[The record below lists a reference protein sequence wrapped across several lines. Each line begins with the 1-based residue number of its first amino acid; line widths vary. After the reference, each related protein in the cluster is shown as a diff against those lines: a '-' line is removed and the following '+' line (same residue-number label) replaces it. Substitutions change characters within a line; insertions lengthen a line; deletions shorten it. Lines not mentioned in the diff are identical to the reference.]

1 MWHTQDQS
9 KEGCDEIERHLKH
22 NYYSQVV
29 QKKPAITHLRFKV
42 MLHPMQVKC

>member
-22 NYYSQVV
+22 NYSPVV
-29 QKKPAITHLRFKV
+29 QKKPAITHLRFKE